1 MGNLALLPTE
11 ILDQITNNVSRD
23 DIESY
28 ALTCRRLFE
37 NSENEL
43 RKHRSRKPYIETE
56 MEVWASVVVNSKVT
70 LRQWWESHP
79 FWLLRALLDD
89 PGLCPYVAHLRVI
102 YDKIPGT
109 EVSLRHLVDG
119 EDFAGLPIVA
129 DTRDERDKLERAGAE
144 GLQMRLLPYGS
155 RIRKTL
161 RDNQMYF
168 QGADND
174 NADVSD
180 DRPHSMQAWYAK
192 IMYGSRPMIF
202 GLILLLLRDIQ
213 TLTIINCYTLT
224 YELDDLLKGITDN
237 TAVPNEDKP
246 LSKVTT
252 IDIGTPK
259 AECAWSHS
267 PSADTLKA
275 FVKLPSVQKAKG
287 LNLDFSWLREP
298 QQEIYHETVIESI
311 QLLECDTYASMY
323 WIFGRPS
330 ALKMFHFTSGFGTE
344 NNFDAYML
352 TDWLRHHASPT
363 LEELTLVHR
372 PKNPPNSRH
381 RGSQLLP
388 PAKQYVGSLQTFER
402 LTCARLM
409 VNAFSHMPPLVDY
422 DDGLGPMVP
431 APHRLVDVLPFPIE
445 RLTLCDER
453 PARLNNGPAR
463 NGMEFAEVAGQLLR
477 GMEELKQSRLPMLKH
492 IVFET
497 DPQIDSDTLQRFRK
511 LGLYVLIEEQETLC
525 DSCLD
530 YLPPV

>member
-43 RKHRSRKPYIETE
+43 QKHRSRKPYIETE
-56 MEVWASVVVNSKVT
+56 MVVWPDVVVNSKVT
-70 LRQWWESHP
+70 LGQWWESHP

-89 PGLCPYVAHLRVI
+89 PGLCPYVAHLRVL

-109 EVSLRHLVDG
+109 GVSLRHLVDG
-119 EDFAGLPIVA
+119 DDFAGLPIVA
-129 DTRDERDKLERAGAE
+129 DTRGGRDKLERAAAE
-144 GLQMRLLPYGS
+144 GLQTRLLPYGS

-161 RDNQMYF
+161 EDNQMYF

-174 NADVSD
+174 NADASD
-180 DRPHSMQAWYAK
+180 DQPHSMRAWYAR
-192 IMYGSRPMIF
+192 IMYGSRPLIF

-224 YELDDLLKGITDN
+224 IELEDLLEGITAN
-237 TAVPNEDKP
+237 TTVPNEDKP

-259 AECAWSHS
+259 AGCARSHA
-267 PSADTLKA
+267 PGADTLKA
-275 FVKLPSVQKAKG
+275 LVKLPSVQKAKG
-287 LNLDFSWLREP
+287 LGLCFSWSREP
-298 QQEIYHETVIESI
+298 RQETDHETVIESI
-311 QLLECDTYASMY
+311 QLLECDTYGSM
-323 WIFGRPS
+323 WRIFGRPS
-330 ALKMFHFTSGFGTE
+330 ALKMFHFTSAFGTE

-352 TDWLRHHASPT
+352 TDWLRHHASRT
-363 LEELTLVHR
+363 LEDLTLVHR
-372 PKNPPNSRH
+372 PNNPPNSSH
-381 RGSQLLP
+381 SASQLLP
-388 PAKQYVGSLQTFER
+388 PAKQYVGSLQKFER
-402 LTCARLM
+402 LRCARLM

-422 DDGLGPMVP
+422 DDGLGPMVQ
-431 APHRLVDVLPFPIE
+431 APHRLVDLLPVSIE

-453 PARLNNGPAR
+453 PARRNDDPAR
-463 NGMEFAEVAGQLLR
+463 NGMKFAEVAGQLLR
-477 GMEELKQSRLPMLKH
+477 GMEELKQARLPMLKQ

-497 DPQIDSDTLQRFRK
+497 DPRIDSDTLQRFREV
-511 LGLYVLIEEQETLC
+511 GLNVLVEEQET
-525 DSCLD
+525 
-530 YLPPV
+530 

>member
-1 MGNLALLPTE
+1 MGNLAWLPTE

-43 RKHRSRKPYIETE
+43 KKHRSRKRYTETE
-56 MEVWASVVVNSKVT
+56 VEVWADVVVDSRVT
-70 LRQWWESHP
+70 LGQWWESHP

-89 PGLCPYVAHLRVI
+89 RGLCPYVAHLRVI
-102 YDKIPGT
+102 YDKVPGT

-129 DTRDERDKLERAGAE
+129 DTRGERDKLEKAGAE
-144 GLQMRLLPYGS
+144 GLQTRLLPYGS

-174 NADVSD
+174 NAGVSD
-180 DRPHSMQAWYAK
+180 DQPHSMQAWYAK

-202 GLILLLLRDIQ
+202 GLVLLLLRDIQ
-213 TLTIINCYTLT
+213 TLTIINCNSLSH
-224 YELDDLLKGITDN
+224 ELDDLLGRITAN
-237 TAVPNEDKP
+237 TTVPNEDKP

-259 AECAWSHS
+259 AWCAGSRS
-267 PSADTLKA
+267 ASADTLKA
-275 FVKLPSVQKAKG
+275 FVKLPSVRKVKG
-287 LNLDFSWLREP
+287 LHLDFAWLREP
-298 QQEIYHETVIESI
+298 QQEIYHETVMESI
-311 QLLECDTYASMY
+311 QLLECDTFASMC

-344 NNFDAYML
+344 NDFDAYMP
-352 TDWLRHHASPT
+352 THWLRHHASRT

-372 PKNPPNSRH
+372 PNNPPSRSH
-381 RGSQLLP
+381 WDYPPLP

-402 LTCARLM
+402 LRCARLM

-422 DDGLGPMVP
+422 DDGLGPVVQ
-431 APHRLVDVLPFPIE
+431 APHRLVDLLPFSIE

-453 PARLNNGPAR
+453 PARRNNDPAR
-463 NGMEFAEVAGQLLR
+463 NGMKFAEVAGQLLR
-477 GMEELKQSRLPMLKH
+477 GMEELKQARLPMLKQ

-497 DPQIDSDTLQRFRK
+497 DPRIHSDTLQRFRK
-511 LGLYVLIEEQETLC
+511 VGLCVLVEEQETLC

-530 YLPPV
+530 YVPPV